1 MVLKDEQPD
10 SINDRSESSAS
21 VTTSISR
28 LLERH
33 LESFGAIKGEGV
45 STSRFIDNLNI
56 LSVEFGTTVDVN
68 FLVFHQVLTEVDL
81 LALFIGRS
89 SVVHLPEVTAVDVI
103 VFIFFV
109 RHIQLADIS
118 SSCGSLAKSF
128 VDLHLSLDD
137 FLDSVLH
144 SLVFLFS
151 KRSEN

>member
-10 SINDRSESSAS
+10 SVKDSSESSAS

-33 LESFGAIKGEGV
+33 LESFGTIEREGV
-45 STSRFIDNLNI
+45 STSRFINDLNI
-56 LSVEFGTTVDVN
+56 LSVEFGTTVDVD

-81 LALFIGRS
+81 LVLFIGRS
-89 SVVHLPEVTAVDVI
+89 SVVHLSEVTVVDVV

-109 RHIQLADIS
+109 RHVQLANIS
-118 SSCGSLAKSF
+118 SSCGSLTKSF

-137 FLDSVLH
+137 LLDSVLH

-151 KRSEN
+151 KGSEN